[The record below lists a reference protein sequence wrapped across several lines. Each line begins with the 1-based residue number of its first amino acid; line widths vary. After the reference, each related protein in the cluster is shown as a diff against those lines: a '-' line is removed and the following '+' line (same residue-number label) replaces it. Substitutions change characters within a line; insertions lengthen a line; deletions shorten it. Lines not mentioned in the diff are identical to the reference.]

1 MSDDQLFHYMS
12 LKKSSG
18 TAIAIELLAG
28 SFLAIFGLGNFY
40 AGNPLAGVLLLIS
53 YWVIQGINILLMFVI
68 IGFFTFPLV
77 WLIYMVV
84 ASLLAHGAVEKHNRM
99 LAARLGVAPF

>member
-1 MSDDQLFHYMS
+1 MADDQLFHYMS

-18 TAIAIELLAG
+18 VAVAIELLAG
-28 SFLAIFGLGNFY
+28 SFLAIFGIGNFY

-53 YWVIQGINILLMFVI
+53 YWIIQGINVLLMFVI

-77 WLIYMVV
+77 WVIYMVM
-84 ASLLAHGAVEKHNRM
+84 ASLLAHSAVEKHNRM
-99 LAARLGVAPF
+99 LAARLGVVPF